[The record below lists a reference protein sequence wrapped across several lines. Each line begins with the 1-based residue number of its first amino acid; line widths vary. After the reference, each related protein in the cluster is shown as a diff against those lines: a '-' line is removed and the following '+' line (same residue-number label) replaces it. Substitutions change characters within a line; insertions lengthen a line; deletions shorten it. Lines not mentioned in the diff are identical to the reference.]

1 LLTSDLSESN
11 KEIMKFINPSEIS
24 GKIMT
29 LIEEAE
35 TRMILITPSC
45 KFSDWIIPEEKLKD
59 AIARKIEIEFYILDG
74 ESNESLAE
82 VRSLGIEPHLVKKLN
97 AKLYFNEKQA
107 IVTSMN
113 FLTSSETDSLELGHI
128 TESAEEYSELMSFF
142 NRYIKGVDLH
152 EIGLNSEFHKKNND
166 WLTPLILNLNA
177 HNASPS
183 EVLFKG
189 NSLNIK
195 IAAEEFNCFIDNE
208 KGIFLRMKLE
218 ISKKEYRNFVKFKHL
233 IEKKSKLTVELIEG
247 DGHHSSSIWG
257 QTTSRLKTINLNLP
271 IKEEIETIISQ
282 ITNFILLV
290 KEVRQ
295 VISENH
301 GT

>member
-1 LLTSDLSESN
+1 
-11 KEIMKFINPSEIS
+11 MKLINPSEIS

-29 LIEEAE
+29 LIEEAD
-35 TRMILITPSC
+35 TRMILITPYC
-45 KFSDWIIPEEKLKD
+45 KFSDWIIPEEKLRI
-59 AIARKIEIEFYILDG
+59 AIDRKIEIEFYIRDG

-82 VRSLGIEPHLVKKLN
+82 VRSLGIEPHLVKNLN

-113 FLTSSETDSLELGHI
+113 FLFSSETDSLELGHI
-128 TESAEEYSELMSFF
+128 TESPEEYSELMSFF
-142 NRYIKGVDLH
+142 NRYIKCADLQN
-152 EIGLNSEFHKKNND
+152 EIGLNSESHKKNND

-177 HNASPS
+177 HNASTS

-195 IAAEEFNCFIDNE
+195 IAGDAYNCFIDNE
-208 KGIFLRMKLE
+208 KGNFLRMKLE
-218 ISKKEYRNFVKFKHL
+218 ISQKDYRNFVRFKHL
-233 IEKKSKLTVELIEG
+233 IEKKSKLTVELFEG
-247 DGHHSSSIWG
+247 DGHHTSSIWG

-295 VISENH
+295 EISENRQQ
-301 GT
+301 

>member
-1 LLTSDLSESN
+1 
-11 KEIMKFINPSEIS
+11 MKFINPSEIS
-24 GKIMT
+24 SKIMT
-29 LIEEAE
+29 LIDEADS
-35 TRMILITPSC
+35 RMILITPYC
-45 KFSDWIIPEEKLKD
+45 KFSNWIILEQKLRE
-59 AIARKIEIEFYILDG
+59 AIDRKIEIEFYIRDG

-82 VRSLGIEPHLVKKLN
+82 VRSLGIEPHLVKNLH

-113 FLTSSETDSLELGHI
+113 FPSSSETDSLELGYI
-128 TESAEEYSELMSFF
+128 TECAEEYSELMSFF
-142 NRYIKGVDLH
+142 NRYIKCVDLQN

-195 IAAEEFNCFIDNE
+195 IAADEYNCFIDNE

-218 ISKKEYRNFVKFKHL
+218 ISKKDYRNFVKFKHL
-233 IEKKSKLTVELIEG
+233 IEKKSKLTVELFEG

-257 QTTSRLKTINLNLP
+257 QTTSRLKTKNLNLS

-282 ITNFILLV
+282 ITNFIITIQ
-290 KEVRQ
+290 EVRQ
-295 VISENH
+295 ELSENQQH
-301 GT
+301 NSR